1 MKLLRRKKAEPGLEA
16 ASEHIELKPEE
27 RFLAEIEKLMMA
39 EREKKQEASQS
50 KEKKQKD
57 GADSFVEDVEKRLS
71 SNKGQDED

>member
-1 MKLLRRKKAEPGLEA
+1 
-16 ASEHIELKPEE
+16 
-27 RFLAEIEKLMMA
+27 MMA